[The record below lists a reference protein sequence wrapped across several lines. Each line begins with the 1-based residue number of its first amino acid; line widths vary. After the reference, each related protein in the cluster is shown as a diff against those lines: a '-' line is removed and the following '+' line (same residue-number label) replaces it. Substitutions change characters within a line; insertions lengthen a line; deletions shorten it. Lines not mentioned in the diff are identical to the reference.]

1 MVPALLGI
9 IELVQPMTMKSFVR
23 SVKVAGLVIASLALL
38 AGGLYG
44 FAFLNT
50 SRSGLARAIVWKD
63 ADVFDYQR
71 FPARP
76 IAASGD
82 PLILRRGS
90 ADPGFLDTA
99 VPGGDLE
106 AFLESSQAAAFIV
119 VRNQEILYENYF
131 NGYRRDSIV
140 TSFSVAKSYIAT
152 LVGIALEKQL
162 ITNLDEPVTRYV
174 PELLERD
181 QRFRRITI
189 RHLLTMSSG
198 LRWNERGLPWSD
210 DAETYYGTDLREVAL
225 EDTEIVG
232 PPGRQFVYNPYNTL
246 LLGIVLERAT
256 GLSVS
261 KFMEQFLWQPM
272 GAVAE
277 GTWSIDSE
285 GSGFE
290 KMESGLNARAID
302 MVKIGLLYL
311 HGGALNGNRIVS
323 EQWATEATAFTDE
336 GDASARY
343 QYQWWTY
350 SDPELGDW
358 FAAQG
363 NKGQIVA
370 VFPSKDLVLG
380 RFGIEAGSQHLPDLL
395 LEMARRL

>member
-1 MVPALLGI
+1 MLMIRP
-9 IELVQPMTMKSFVR
+9 
-23 SVKVAGLVIASLALL
+23 VKVALLVIASLALL

-63 ADVFDYQR
+63 ADVLDYRR
-71 FPARP
+71 FPGRSM
-76 IAASGD
+76 AASGD
-82 PLILRRGS
+82 PLVLQQAS
-90 ADPGFLDTA
+90 EDPRLLDAT

-106 AFLESSQAAAFIV
+106 TFLDSSRAAAFIV
-119 VRNQEILYENYF
+119 IRNQEILYENYF
-131 NGYRRDSIV
+131 NGYGRDSIV

-152 LVGIALEKQL
+152 LVGIALDKQL

-174 PELLERD
+174 PELLDRD
-181 QRFRRITI
+181 QRFQRITL

-198 LRWNERGLPWSD
+198 LRWDERGLPWSD
-210 DAETYYGTDLREVAL
+210 DAETYYGTDLREVAM
-225 EDTEIVG
+225 EDTEIVS
-232 PPGRQFVYNPYNTL
+232 PPGRVFVYNPYNTL

-256 GLSVS
+256 GLPVS
-261 KFMEQFLWQPM
+261 EFMEQWLWQPM
-272 GAVAE
+272 GAEAE

-285 GSGFE
+285 GRGFE

-311 HGGALNGNRIVS
+311 HSGVLNGNRIVS
-323 EQWATEATAFTDE
+323 EQWTTEATAFTDE
-336 GDASARY
+336 QDASTRY

-380 RFGIEAGSQHLPDLL
+380 RFGIEAGQDHLPEVL
-395 LEMARRL
+395 LEMARSL

>member
-1 MVPALLGI
+1 MVRTSLL
-9 IELVQPMTMKSFVR
+9 R
-23 SVKVAGLVIASLALL
+23 SVKVAGLVIVSLALL

-63 ADVFDYQR
+63 ADVLDYRR
-71 FPARP
+71 FPARSM
-76 IAASGD
+76 AASGD
-82 PLILRRGS
+82 PLVLQQAS
-90 ADPGFLDTA
+90 EDPRLLDTA

-106 AFLESSQAAAFIV
+106 TFLDSSQAAAFIV
-119 VRNQEILYENYF
+119 IRNQEILYENYF
-131 NGYRRDSIV
+131 NGYGRDSIV

-152 LVGIALEKQL
+152 LVGIALDKQL

-174 PELLERD
+174 PELLDRD
-181 QRFRRITI
+181 QRFQRITL

-198 LRWNERGLPWSD
+198 LRWDERGLPWSD
-210 DAETYYGTDLREVAL
+210 DAETYYGTDLREVAM
-225 EDTEIVG
+225 EDTEIVS
-232 PPGRQFVYNPYNTL
+232 PPGREFVYNPYNTL

-256 GLSVS
+256 GLPVS
-261 KFMEQFLWQPM
+261 RFMEQWLWQPM
-272 GAVAE
+272 GTVAE

-302 MVKIGLLYL
+302 MVKIGMLYL
-311 HGGALNGNRIVS
+311 HGGALSGNRIVS
-323 EQWATEATAFTDE
+323 ERWTAEATAFTD
-336 GDASARY
+336 GKDPSTRY

-380 RFGIEAGSQHLPDLL
+380 RFGIEAGQDHLPDVL
-395 LEMARRL
+395 LEMARSL

>member
-1 MVPALLGI
+1 MLMTALI
-9 IELVQPMTMKSFVR
+9 RP
-23 SVKVAGLVIASLALL
+23 VKVALLVIASLALL

-63 ADVFDYQR
+63 ADVFDYRR
-71 FPARP
+71 FPARSL
-76 IAASGD
+76 AASGD
-82 PLILRRGS
+82 PLVLQQAS
-90 ADPGFLDTA
+90 EDPRLLDTA

-106 AFLESSQAAAFIV
+106 TFLDSSQAAAFIV
-119 VRNQEILYENYF
+119 IRNQEILYENYF
-131 NGYRRDSIV
+131 NGYGRDSIV

-152 LVGIALEKQL
+152 LVGIALDKQL

-174 PELLERD
+174 PELLDRD
-181 QRFRRITI
+181 QRFKRITL

-198 LRWNERGLPWSD
+198 LRWDERGLPWSD
-210 DAETYYGTDLREVAL
+210 DAETYYGTDLREVAM
-225 EDTEIVG
+225 EDTEIVS
-232 PPGRQFVYNPYNTL
+232 PPGKVFVYNPYNTL

-256 GLSVS
+256 GLPVS
-261 KFMEQFLWQPM
+261 KFMEQWLWQPM

-277 GTWSIDSE
+277 GTWSLDSE
-285 GSGFE
+285 GRAFE

-323 EQWATEATAFTDE
+323 RQWTTEATAFTDE
-336 GDASARY
+336 QDASTRY

-380 RFGIEAGSQHLPDLL
+380 RFGIEAGHDHLPDLL
-395 LEMARRL
+395 LEMARTL

>member
-1 MVPALLGI
+1 LL
-9 IELVQPMTMKSFVR
+9 VR
-23 SVKVAGLVIASLALL
+23 SIRVAVVVIASLALV

-50 SRSGLARAIVWKD
+50 SRSGLARAIVWRD
-63 ADVFDYQR
+63 ADVLDYRR
-71 FPARP
+71 FPARSMGP
-76 IAASGD
+76 SED
-82 PLILRRGS
+82 PLILQRGRQ
-90 ADPGFLDTA
+90 DPRLLDAA
-99 VPGGDLE
+99 VPGGNLE
-106 AFLESSQAAAFIV
+106 AFLETSQAAAFFVI
-119 VRNQEILYENYF
+119 RDQEILYENYF

-152 LVGIALEKQL
+152 LVGIALDKQL
-162 ITNLDEPVTRYV
+162 ITDLDDPVTRHV
-174 PELLERD
+174 PELLDRD
-181 QRFRRITI
+181 QRFRRITL

-225 EDTEIVG
+225 RDTEIVG

-261 KFMEQFLWQPM
+261 KFMEQWLWQPM
-272 GAVAE
+272 GAEAE
-277 GTWSIDSE
+277 GTWSLDSE

-290 KMESGLNARAID
+290 KMESGLNGRAVD

-311 HGGALNGNRIVS
+311 HGGVLNGNQVVS
-323 EQWATEATAFTDE
+323 EEWTTEATAFTDQQ
-336 GDASARY
+336 DPSPRY

-370 VFPSKDLVLG
+370 VFPSKDLVLA
-380 RFGIEAGSQHLPDLL
+380 RFGIEAGQEHLPELL
-395 LEMARRL
+395 LEMARTL

>member
-1 MVPALLGI
+1 MGRTLL
-9 IELVQPMTMKSFVR
+9 LR
-23 SVKVAGLVIASLALL
+23 SLKIAGTVIAFLALL

-50 SRSGLARAIVWKD
+50 SRSGLARAFVWKD

-71 FPARP
+71 FPARFM
-76 IAASGD
+76 AASGD
-82 PLILRRGS
+82 PLVLKRAS
-90 ADPGFLDTA
+90 EDQSLLVAA

-106 AFLESSQAAAFIV
+106 AFLDSSQTAAFIV
-119 VRNQEILYENYF
+119 IRNQEILYEKYF

-152 LVGIALEKQL
+152 LVGIALDKEL
-162 ITNLDEPVTRYV
+162 IANLDEPVTRYV
-174 PELLERD
+174 PELLDRD
-181 QRFRRITI
+181 RRFQRITL

-210 DAETYYGTDLREVAL
+210 DAETYYGTDLREVATR
-225 EDTEIVG
+225 DTEIVG

-256 GLSVS
+256 GLPVS
-261 KFMEQFLWQPM
+261 KFMEQWLWQPM
-272 GAVAE
+272 GAVAD

-285 GSGFE
+285 SNGFE

-311 HGGALNGNRIVS
+311 HGGALNGNQIVS
-323 EQWATEATAFTDE
+323 EQWTTEATAFTDQQ
-336 GDASARY
+336 DPSTRY

-370 VFPSKDLVLG
+370 VFPSKELVLG
-380 RFGIEAGSQHLPDLL
+380 RFGIEAGHEHLPDLL
-395 LEMARRL
+395 LEMARTL